1 MAKLGVPEV
10 ALDAPNELPIQCQ
23 TSFSTSDYDVPALEE
38 LQVDLT
44 GLGDE
49 IYPGGE
55 TEALNRFE
63 KYMNKQVCCFH
74 SINICYFFCT

>member
-1 MAKLGVPEV
+1 MTYVKFQSVVAKLGVPEV

-49 IYPGGE
+49 IYPG
-55 TEALNRFE
+55 E
-63 KYMNKQVCCFH
+63 KQKP
-74 SINICYFFCT
+74 

>member
-1 MAKLGVPEV
+1 M

-49 IYPGGE
+49 IYPG
-55 TEALNRFE
+55 E
-63 KYMNKQVCCFH
+63 KQKP
-74 SINICYFFCT
+74 